1 MLRGFKSEAEKMAC
15 EARALVGLHESAPLP
30 ARTLAK
36 AMGVVVMGP
45 REIPG
50 IPEPLVTQM
59 LFDFAKNWSGVTIP
73 VEGQTLIIHNTTHI
87 PARQESDVMH
97 ELAHILCNHKP
108 ARVDPPGKL
117 PWASRSFDSEQ
128 EEQAA
133 WLGGCLQIPRPALVA
148 SISQRLDNL
157 AIAIRYGASPE
168 MVRFRRNTSG
178 VDIQLARRSSYR
190 KTTSARSR

>member
-1 MLRGFKSEAEKMAC
+1 MRKGFKTEAERMAVA
-15 EARALVGLHESAPLP
+15 ARALVGLSESAPLP

-50 IPEPLVTQM
+50 LPEPIVTQM
-59 LFDFAKNWSGVTIP
+59 LFDFAANWSGVTIP

-97 ELAHILCNHKP
+97 ELAHILCKHKP
-108 ARVDPPGKL
+108 GKIVPPGAL
-117 PWASRSFDSEQ
+117 PWASRSYDSEQ

-133 WLGGCLQIPRPALVA
+133 WLGGCLQIPRPGLVS
-148 SISQRLDNL
+148 SILQNLDNL
-157 AIAIRYGASPE
+157 AIAIRFGASPE

-178 VDIQLARRSSYR
+178 VDVQLARRAAY
-190 KTTSARSR
+190 KRSPLWRR